1 MVKARYRKA
10 QALEGLGR
18 RDQALEAAKS
28 ALNAAPAAMEREI
41 SALVKR
47 LEALAAGKKEEEQE
61 AASVV
66 APAGKASLA
75 DEDIGPGA
83 GGLLGSI
90 MGGEDRWAG
99 LGDASVGTGGA
110 STEHKAPLI
119 EVISSED
126 S

>member
-1 MVKARYRKA
+1 M
-10 QALEGLGR
+10 
-18 RDQALEAAKS
+18 
-28 ALNAAPAAMEREI
+28 
-41 SALVKR
+41 
-47 LEALAAGKKEEEQE
+47 AAGKKEEEQE

-66 APAGKASLA
+66 APAGKGKASLA